1 MIPAQFGPP
10 VRAGR
15 VVLRMMSADD
25 IDDVHA
31 YQGREDVCRYLLF
44 EARTRDQVAEQIAR
58 HAAATVL
65 AADGDYWQIAV
76 ALPAGGEGAERVIG
90 DIYFTLKSR
99 ENLAGEIGW
108 TFHPDFRGR
117 GYATEAA
124 SAVLS
129 RAFAELGLHRVIA
142 ELDPRNDAS
151 IALCRRLGM
160 REEAY
165 FVKDLMFRGDWAD
178 TGIYAILDV
187 EWASRSAVAD

>member
-1 MIPAQFGPP
+1 MIPARFGPP

-15 VVLRMMSADD
+15 VLLRMMSADD
-25 IDDVHA
+25 IDDVYA

-44 EARTRDQVAEQIAR
+44 EARTREQVAEQVAR
-58 HAAATVL
+58 HAGSTVL
-65 AADGDYWQIAV
+65 AADGDYWQIV
-76 ALPAGGEGAERVIG
+76 VVLPAGSEGAERVIG
-90 DIYFTLKSR
+90 DINFTLKSR
-99 ENLAGEIGW
+99 GNLAGEIGW
-108 TFHPDFRGR
+108 TLHPDFRGR

-124 SAVLS
+124 SAVLR

-160 REEAY
+160 RGEAY
-165 FVKDLMFRGDWAD
+165 FVKDLMFMGDWVD

-187 EWASRSAVAD
+187 EWASRSAIVG

>member
-1 MIPAQFGPP
+1 MIPAPFGPP

-15 VVLRMMSADD
+15 VLLRMMSAAD
-25 IDDVHA
+25 IDDVYA
-31 YQGREDVCRYLLF
+31 YQGRDDVCRYLLF
-44 EARTRDQVAEQIAR
+44 EARTREQVAEQVAR
-58 HAAATVL
+58 HAASTVL

-76 ALPAGGEGAERVIG
+76 VLPAGSEGTERVIG

-124 SAVLS
+124 SAVLR

-187 EWASRSAVAD
+187 EWAARSAIAG